1 MKHLLLLSFLLL
13 TLFSSAAISKKPNTN
28 SLGTVQYQS
37 NPYTYFEGSLVSGA
51 IIEPGVN
58 LRFQP
63 RGTYNLF
70 TQEILFCD
78 YNTVAQKFS
87 GKQGLLVLSYETV
100 AHRMIQGIGCHSLRS
115 VDEVKEDK
123 LQ

>member
-70 TQEILFCD
+70 VQEILFCD

>member
-70 TQEILFCD
+70 AQEILFCD